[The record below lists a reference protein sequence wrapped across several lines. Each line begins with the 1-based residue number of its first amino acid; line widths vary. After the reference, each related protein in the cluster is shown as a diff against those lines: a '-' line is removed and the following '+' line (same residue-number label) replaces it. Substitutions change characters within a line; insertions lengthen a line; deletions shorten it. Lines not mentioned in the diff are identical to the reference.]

1 MKFFCSFL
9 GLIILLA
16 SCGDNVDSKKKKIV
30 DEYQSLKINE
40 DSINKLDIQLCK
52 NDFKFSWYA
61 YEANFPIKEKKKIIQ
76 KLRKEFEV
84 FFEVD
89 KFEENSFY
97 NLYECLHF
105 IDIDNDSD
113 LDMIFEGW
121 SGAESTIVKIF
132 NNKKGNFTKCFE
144 AFQQI
149 GKIEFDKF
157 KRIQFIT
164 ILDRGCCAEF
174 IRFETRYKF
183 DRNFNS
189 SIVSQRVTTNNLS
202 LPPNNFDQPI
212 YFRTNF
218 PIVNLR
224 EDSFVDDTTLT
235 MNETITGNKI
245 ATFPFNSKGKIWGE
259 MLDSKGKTWCLVEMD
274 YTTNITNNVTYSR
287 DSIPNKLI
295 GWMSKKNLKIIE

>member
-1 MKFFCSFL
+1 MKFLYSLL
-9 GLIILLA
+9 GLLILFA
-16 SCGDNVDSKKKKIV
+16 SCSDNVDDRKKKIV
-30 DEYQSLKINE
+30 NENQSLKIIG
-40 DSINKLDIQLCK
+40 DTINKLDIKLYQ
-52 NDFKFSWYA
+52 NDFKFNWYA
-61 YEANFPIKEKKKIIQ
+61 HEANFPIKEKKKIIQ
-76 KLRKEFEV
+76 ELREEFEV

-89 KFEENSFY
+89 KFEGNPFY

-121 SGAESTIVKIF
+121 SGAEATVVKIF
-132 NNKKGNFTKCFE
+132 INKKGNYTKCFE

-174 IRFETRYKF
+174 VRFETRYKF
-183 DRNFNS
+183 DRNLNT

-224 EDSFVDDTTLT
+224 EDPFVNDTSLT
-235 MNETITGNKI
+235 MNETINGNKI
-245 ATFPFNSKGKIWGE
+245 ATFPFNSKGKIWAE
-259 MLDSKGKTWCLVEMD
+259 MMDSKKKKWCLVEMD
-274 YTTNITNNVTYSR
+274 YTPNLTNNVTYSR
-287 DSIPNKLI
+287 DSIQNKLI
-295 GWMSKKNLKIIE
+295 GWMSKRNLKIVE